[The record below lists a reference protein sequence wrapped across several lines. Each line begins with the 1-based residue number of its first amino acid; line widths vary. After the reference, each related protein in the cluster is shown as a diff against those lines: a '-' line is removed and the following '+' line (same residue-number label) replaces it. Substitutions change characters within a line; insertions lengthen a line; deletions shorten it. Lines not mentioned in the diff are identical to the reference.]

1 MKNIRLAMV
10 IACTLIGTTIVNAQ
24 NLYDAARLMGNDL
37 NGTARFVGMGGAMGA
52 LGGDISTMG
61 TNPAGIGIYRS
72 SDVMT
77 SFGFSNIGMKSNM
90 NGSKNEQDKLFGSF
104 DNIGFVISSRIGNE
118 TPLRFVNFGFNY
130 RKVKSFDKNTV
141 MNGLIEDSEEPLS
154 QSNLFASLSQ
164 GLTER
169 YLGSN
174 AAFTDWGPDAAPWL
188 GAMALRT
195 RVIGS
200 VGDYG
205 EENDQYARNVGY
217 MVDKDGNHVYLPVMG
232 EYTSKE
238 RGGLHSYD
246 FNVALNFYD
255 RIYLGATIGAYSVD
269 YSRNSI
275 YRESYKG
282 DASTYSLENWF
293 DTSGTGV
300 DFKLGVIVRPFESSS
315 FRIGAA
321 IHTPTWFNLEDR
333 TSAIM
338 TSDVDMNSD
347 GTIGKGESFEY
358 DTMEFPGESK
368 TKYQLV
374 TPWKYNLSL
383 GYTIGRSVALG
394 AEYEYSDYSSAKLK
408 YDDGLKMEDETS
420 QIKTGLKGVHTLRV
434 GAEFKLAPEFSFRL
448 GYNYMT
454 AAMYDDTFKRIAL
467 NSISTSTEFSN
478 LKATNNY
485 TVGLGYKGSVFYA
498 DLAYQFHTY
507 KEDFYPF
514 YNEVGTDFE
523 TIIVP
528 NATKVTNTRSQ
539 VLLTLGMRF

>member
-10 IACTLIGTTIVNAQ
+10 IACTLLGTAVVNAQ
-24 NLYDAARLMGNDL
+24 SLYDAARLMGNDL
-37 NGTARFVGMGGAMGA
+37 NGTARFIGMGGAMGA

-90 NGSKNEQDKLFGSF
+90 NGTKNEQDKLFGSF

-130 RKVKSFDKNTV
+130 RKVKSFDKNMV
-141 MNGLIEDSEEPLS
+141 MNGMIEDKEGPMS
-154 QSNLFASLSQ
+154 QSDLFATLSQ
-164 GLTER
+164 GLPED

-174 AAFTDWGPDAAPWL
+174 AAFTDGGADAAPWL
-188 GAMALRT
+188 GAMAFRT
-195 RVIGS
+195 RVIGAI
-200 VGDYG
+200 GD
-205 EENDQYARNVGY
+205 NKYASNVGY
-217 MVDKDGNHVYLPVMG
+217 MVDNKGNEVYLPVVG
-232 EYTSKE
+232 EYTSRE

-269 YSRNSI
+269 YSRRSF
-275 YRESYKG
+275 YKESYPG

-300 DFKLGVIVRPFESSS
+300 DFKLGVIIRPFESSS

-333 TSAIM
+333 ASAIM

-347 GTIGKGESFEY
+347 GTIDKDELYEY
-358 DTMEFPGESK
+358 DTMDFPGESK
-368 TKYQLV
+368 TKYELI

-408 YDDGLKMEDETS
+408 YDDGVKMEDETS

-434 GAEFKLAPEFSFRL
+434 GAEFKLAPEFSFRV

-485 TVGLGYKGSVFYA
+485 TVGLGYKGSVF
-498 DLAYQFHTY
+498 LCRLSLS
-507 KEDFYPF
+507 
-514 YNEVGTDFE
+514 
-523 TIIVP
+523 VP
-528 NATKVTNTRSQ
+528 YIQ
-539 VLLTLGMRF
+539 GRFLSFL

>member
-1 MKNIRLAMV
+1 MKNIRIV
-10 IACTLIGTTIVNAQ
+10 IGILCTLFGTTIVSAQ
-24 NLYDAARLMGNDL
+24 NLYDAARFMGSDL

-77 SFGFSNIGMKSNM
+77 TFGFSNIGMKSNM
-90 NGSKNEQDKLFGSF
+90 NGDKNKLDKFQGSF
-104 DNIGFVISSRIGNE
+104 DNVGFVISSRIGNE

-130 RKVKSFDKNTV
+130 RKVKSFDKNMV
-141 MNGLIEDSEEPLS
+141 MNGLVKDQFGTAMS
-154 QSNLFASLSQ
+154 QSDLFATLSK
-164 GLTER
+164 GLNVD
-169 YLGSN
+169 YLESN
-174 AAFTDWGPDAAPWL
+174 AAFTDGGPDAAPWL

-195 RVIGS
+195 RVIGLDKPD
-200 VGDYG
+200 G
-205 EENDQYARNVGY
+205 NWYASNVGY
-217 MVDKDGNHVYLPVMG
+217 VMDSEGKKDFLPVLG
-232 EYTSKE
+232 DYSSKE
-238 RGGLHSYD
+238 KGGIHSYD
-246 FNVALNFYD
+246 FNVAFNFYD
-255 RIYLGATIGAYSVD
+255 RIYLGATVGAYSVD
-269 YSRNSI
+269 YSRYSM
-275 YRESYKG
+275 YRESYPG
-282 DASTYSLENWF
+282 EVSTYSLENWF

-300 DFKLGVIVRPFESSS
+300 DFKLGLIVRPFESSS

-321 IHTPTWFNLEDR
+321 IHTPTWYNLEDR
-333 TSAIM
+333 ASALM
-338 TSDVDMNSD
+338 LSDIDMNSD
-347 GTIGKGESFEY
+347 GTIDNKEELFEY

-368 TKYQLV
+368 TKYHLV

-408 YDDGLKMEDETS
+408 YDDGLQMEDETS

-448 GYNYMT
+448 GYNYVT
-454 AAMYDDTFKRIAL
+454 AAMYDDTFKRIAM

-498 DLAYQFHTY
+498 DLAYQLHTY

-514 YNEVGTDFE
+514 YNEVGAQFE
-523 TIIVP
+523 TIVVP

>member
-1 MKNIRLAMV
+1 MKNIKFAIV
-10 IACTLIGTTIVNAQ
+10 ILCTLIGTTIVSAQ
-24 NLYDAARLMGNDL
+24 SLYDAARLMGNDL

-77 SFGFSNIGMKSNM
+77 SFGFSNIGMKSIM

-130 RKVKSFDKNTV
+130 RKVKSFDKNMV
-141 MNGLIEDSEEPLS
+141 MNGLIEDSEGPLS
-154 QSNLFASLSQ
+154 QSDLFASLSQ
-164 GLTER
+164 GLTEK

-174 AAFTDWGPDAAPWL
+174 AAFTDGGANAAPWL

-200 VGDYG
+200 VGDPG
-205 EENDQYARNVGY
+205 EDNDQYASNVGY
-217 MVDKDGNHVYLPVMG
+217 MVDKDGNTIYLPVMG

-347 GTIGKGESFEY
+347 GTIGKDELYEY

-514 YNEVGTDFE
+514 YNEVGENFE
-523 TIIVP
+523 TIIMP

-539 VLLTLGMRF
+539 VLLTLGLRF

>member
-1 MKNIRLAMV
+1 MKNIRFAIV
-10 IACTLIGTTIVNAQ
+10 ILCTLVGTTIVSAQ
-24 NLYDAARLMGNDL
+24 SLYDAARFMGNDL

-130 RKVKSFDKNTV
+130 RKVKSFDKNMV
-141 MNGLIEDSEEPLS
+141 MNGLIEDSEGPLS
-154 QSNLFASLSQ
+154 QSDLFASLSR
-164 GLTER
+164 GLKEK

-174 AAFTDWGPDAAPWL
+174 AAFTDGGIDAAPWL

-200 VGDYG
+200 VGDHG
-205 EENDQYARNVGY
+205 EDNDLYASNVGY
-217 MVDKDGNHVYLPVMG
+217 MVDKDDKHIYLPVMG

-321 IHTPTWFNLEDR
+321 IHTPTWLNLEDR

-514 YNEVGTDFE
+514 YNEVGENFE

-539 VLLTLGMRF
+539 VLLTLGLRF

>member
-1 MKNIRLAMV
+1 MKNIKFAVVMV
-10 IACTLIGTTIVNAQ
+10 CALVGTTIVSAQ
-24 NLYDAARLMGNDL
+24 NLYDATRLMERDL

-72 SDVMT
+72 NDVMT
-77 SFGFSNIGMKSNM
+77 TFGFSNVGMKSNL
-90 NGSKNEQDKLFGSF
+90 NGSKMELDKFHGSF

-130 RKVKSFDKNTV
+130 RKVKSFNKN
-141 MNGLIEDSEEPLS
+141 MALGGMMQDQFGGAMS
-154 QSNLFASLSQ
+154 QSDLFATLST
-164 GLTER
+164 GLNET
-169 YLGSN
+169 YLSSN
-174 AAFTDWGPDAAPWL
+174 AAFTDGGANAAPWL

-195 RVIGS
+195 RVIGLKDADKNIYDS
-200 VGDYG
+200 
-205 EENDQYARNVGY
+205 NVGY
-217 MVDKDGNHVYLPVMG
+217 VLDAEGKPVYSPVMG
-232 EYTSKE
+232 EYTSRE

-246 FNVALNFYD
+246 FNIALNFQD
-255 RIYLGATIGAYSVD
+255 RVYLGATIGGYSVD

-275 YRESYKG
+275 YRESYRG
-282 DASTYSLENWF
+282 DISNYSLENWF
-293 DTSGTGV
+293 DTSGSGV
-300 DFKLGVIVRPFESSS
+300 DFKLGIILRPFEASS

-338 TSDVDMNSD
+338 TSDVDMNGSGSID
-347 GTIGKGESFEY
+347 KDELFEY
-358 DTMEFPGESK
+358 DTMTFPGESK
-368 TKYQLV
+368 TKYQLI

-383 GYTIGRSVALG
+383 GYTIGSAVALG
-394 AEYEYSDYSSAKLK
+394 AEYEYSDFASAKLK
-408 YDDGLKMEDETS
+408 YDDGMKMQDETT
-420 QIKTGLKGVHTLRV
+420 QIKTGLKGVHTFRV

-448 GYNYMT
+448 GYNHMT

-485 TVGLGYKGSVFYA
+485 TLGFGYKGSMFYA
-498 DLAYQFHTY
+498 DLAYQLNTY

-514 YNEVGTDFE
+514 YNESGRDFE
-523 TIIVP
+523 TITVP
-528 NATKVTNTRSQ
+528 DATKVTNTRSQ
-539 VLLTLGMRF
+539 VLLTLGLRF

>member
-1 MKNIRLAMV
+1 MKNIKFAIV
-10 IACTLIGTTIVNAQ
+10 ILCTLLGTTIVSAQ
-24 NLYDAARLMGNDL
+24 NLYDATRLMGNDL

-77 SFGFSNIGMKSNM
+77 SFGFSNIGMESNM
-90 NGSKNEQDKLFGSF
+90 NGSKNKQDKLFGSF

-118 TPLRFVNFGFNY
+118 TALRFVNFGFNY
-130 RKVKSFDKNTV
+130 RKVKSFDKNMV
-141 MNGLIEDSEEPLS
+141 MNGLIEDSEGPLS
-154 QSNLFASLSQ
+154 QSDLFATLSN
-164 GLTER
+164 GLTEK

-174 AAFTDWGPDAAPWL
+174 SAFTDWGDNAAPWL

-195 RVIGS
+195 RVIGA

-205 EENDQYARNVGY
+205 EGNEYASNVGY
-217 MVDKDGNHVYLPVMG
+217 VVDNKGNNVYLPVLG

-238 RGGLHSYD
+238 KGGLHSYD

-269 YSRNSI
+269 YSRSSF
-275 YRESYKG
+275 YKESYRG
-282 DASTYSLENWF
+282 DVSTYSLENWF
-293 DTSGTGV
+293 DTSGTGF
-300 DFKLGVIVRPFESSS
+300 DFKLGLIVRPFESSS

-333 TSAIM
+333 ASAIM
-338 TSDVDMNSD
+338 TSDIDMNSD
-347 GTIGKGESFEY
+347 GKIDRENELFEY
-358 DTMEFPGESK
+358 NTMKFPGESI
-368 TKYQLV
+368 TKYKLV

-408 YDDGLKMEDETS
+408 YDDGLQMEGETS
-420 QIKTGLKGVHTLRV
+420 QIKTGLKGVHTLRL

-454 AAMYDDTFKRIAL
+454 AAMYDDTFKRLAI

-498 DLAYQFHTY
+498 DLAYQLHTY

-514 YNEVGTDFE
+514 YNEVGQDFE
-523 TIIVP
+523 IIVP

>member
-1 MKNIRLAMV
+1 MKNIRFAIV
-10 IACTLIGTTIVNAQ
+10 ILCTLVGTTIVSAQ
-24 NLYDAARLMGNDL
+24 SLYDAARFMGNDL

-77 SFGFSNIGMKSNM
+77 SFGLSNIGMKSNM
-90 NGSKNEQDKLFGSF
+90 SGSKNEQDKLFGSF

-130 RKVKSFDKNTV
+130 RKVKSFDKNMV
-141 MNGLIEDSEEPLS
+141 MNGLIEDSEGPLS
-154 QSNLFASLSQ
+154 QSDLFASLSR
-164 GLTER
+164 GLTEK

-174 AAFTDWGPDAAPWL
+174 AAFTDGGIDAAPWL

-200 VGDYG
+200 VGDHG
-205 EENDQYARNVGY
+205 EDNDLYASNVGY
-217 MVDKDGNHVYLPVMG
+217 MVDKDDKHIYLPVMG

-408 YDDGLKMEDETS
+408 YDDGLKMENETS

-454 AAMYDDTFKRIAL
+454 AAMYDDTFKRIAI

-514 YNEVGTDFE
+514 YNEVGENFE

-528 NATKVTNTRSQ
+528 NATKVTNTLSQ
-539 VLLTLGMRF
+539 VLLTLGLRF

>member
-1 MKNIRLAMV
+1 MKNVKFAIV
-10 IACTLIGTTIVNAQ
+10 ILCTLIGTTIVSAQ
-24 NLYDAARLMGNDL
+24 SLYDAARLMGNDL

-77 SFGFSNIGMKSNM
+77 SFGFSNIGMKSTM

-130 RKVKSFDKNTV
+130 RKVKSFDKNMV
-141 MNGLIEDSEEPLS
+141 MNGLIEDSEGPLS
-154 QSNLFASLSQ
+154 QSDLFASLSQ
-164 GLTER
+164 GLTEK

-174 AAFTDWGPDAAPWL
+174 AAFTDGGANAAPWL

-200 VGDYG
+200 VGDHG
-205 EENDQYARNVGY
+205 EDNDQYASNVGY
-217 MVDKDGNHVYLPVMG
+217 MVDKDGNTIYLPVMG

-347 GTIGKGESFEY
+347 GTIGKDELYEY

-514 YNEVGTDFE
+514 YNEVGENFE

-539 VLLTLGMRF
+539 VLLTLGLRF

>member
-1 MKNIRLAMV
+1 MKNIRFAIV
-10 IACTLIGTTIVNAQ
+10 ILCTLVGTTAASAQ

-77 SFGFSNIGMKSNM
+77 TFGFSNIGLKSNT
-90 NGSKNEQDKLFGSF
+90 NGNKNELDKFRGSF
-104 DNIGFVISSRIGNE
+104 DNVGFVISSRIGNE
-118 TPLRFVNFGFNY
+118 TALRFVNFGFNY
-130 RKVKSFDKNTV
+130 RKVKSFDKNMA
-141 MNGLIEDSEEPLS
+141 MNGLMEDMGGPLS
-154 QSNLFASLSQ
+154 QSDLFASLSY
-164 GLTER
+164 GLPED
-169 YLGSN
+169 YLSSN
-174 AAFTDWGPDAAPWL
+174 AAFTDGGIDAAPWL

-195 RVIGS
+195 RVIGLNDS
-200 VGDYG
+200 
-205 EENDQYARNVGY
+205 ENNQYASNVGY
-217 MVDKDGNHVYLPVMG
+217 RVDSEGNIIYLPVMG
-232 EYTSKE
+232 EYTSREK
-238 RGGLHSYD
+238 GGLHSYD
-246 FNVALNFYD
+246 FNVALNIYD
-255 RIYLGATIGAYSVD
+255 RVYFGATIGAYSVD

-275 YRESYKG
+275 YRESYQG
-282 DASTYSLENWF
+282 DVSNYSLENWF
-293 DTSGTGV
+293 DTSGTGF

-333 TSAIM
+333 TSALLI
-338 TSDVDMNSD
+338 SDIDMNSD
-347 GTIGKGESFEY
+347 GTIGKDELYEY

-408 YDDGLKMEDETS
+408 YDDGMRMEDETS

-434 GAEFKLAPEFSFRL
+434 GAEFKLAPEFAFRV
-448 GYNYMT
+448 GYNYRT

-485 TVGLGYKGSVFYA
+485 TLGFGYKGSVFYA
-498 DLAYQFHTY
+498 DLAYQLNTY

-514 YNEVGTDFE
+514 YNEVGEHFE
-523 TIIVP
+523 TILVP
-528 NATKVTNTRSQ
+528 SATKVTNTRHQ

>member
-1 MKNIRLAMV
+1 MKNIRIV
-10 IACTLIGTTIVNAQ
+10 IGILCTLLGTTIVSAQ
-24 NLYDAARLMGNDL
+24 NLYDAARFMGSDL

-77 SFGFSNIGMKSNM
+77 TFGFSNIGMKSNM
-90 NGSKNEQDKLFGSF
+90 NGDKNKLDKFQGSF
-104 DNIGFVISSRIGNE
+104 DNVGFVISSRIGNE

-130 RKVKSFDKNTV
+130 RKVKSFDKNMV
-141 MNGLIEDSEEPLS
+141 MNGLVKDQFGAAMS
-154 QSNLFASLSQ
+154 QSDLFASLSK
-164 GLTER
+164 GLNVD
-169 YLGSN
+169 YLESN
-174 AAFTDWGPDAAPWL
+174 AAFTDGGPDAAPWL

-195 RVIGS
+195 RVIGLDKPD
-200 VGDYG
+200 G
-205 EENDQYARNVGY
+205 NWYASNVGY
-217 MVDKDGNHVYLPVMG
+217 VMDSEGKKDFLPVLG
-232 EYTSKE
+232 DYSSKE
-238 RGGLHSYD
+238 KGGIHSYD
-246 FNVALNFYD
+246 FNVAFNFYD
-255 RIYLGATIGAYSVD
+255 RIYLGATVGAYSVD
-269 YSRNSI
+269 YSRYSM
-275 YRESYKG
+275 YRESYPG
-282 DASTYSLENWF
+282 EVSTYSLENWF

-300 DFKLGVIVRPFESSS
+300 DFKLGLIVRPFESSS

-321 IHTPTWFNLEDR
+321 IHTPTWYNLEDR
-333 TSAIM
+333 ASALM
-338 TSDVDMNSD
+338 LSDIDMNSD
-347 GTIGKGESFEY
+347 GTIDSKEELFEY

-408 YDDGLKMEDETS
+408 YDDGLQMEDETS
-420 QIKTGLKGVHTLRV
+420 QIKTGLKGVHTLRL

-448 GYNYMT
+448 GYNHVT

-498 DLAYQFHTY
+498 DLAYQLHTY

-514 YNEVGTDFE
+514 YNEVGEQFE
-523 TIIVP
+523 TIVVP

>member
-10 IACTLIGTTIVNAQ
+10 IACTLLGTAVVNAQ
-24 NLYDAARLMGNDL
+24 SLYDAARLMGNDL
-37 NGTARFVGMGGAMGA
+37 NGTARFIGMGGAMGA

-90 NGSKNEQDKLFGSF
+90 NGTKNEQDKLFGSF
-104 DNIGFVISSRIGNE
+104 DNNGFVISSRIGNE

-130 RKVKSFDKNTV
+130 RKVKSFDKNMV
-141 MNGLIEDSEEPLS
+141 MNGMIEDKEGPMS
-154 QSNLFASLSQ
+154 QSDLFATLSQ
-164 GLTER
+164 GLPED

-174 AAFTDWGPDAAPWL
+174 AAFTAGCADAAPWL
-188 GAMALRT
+188 GAMAFRT
-195 RVIGS
+195 RVIGAI
-200 VGDYG
+200 GD
-205 EENDQYARNVGY
+205 NKYASNVGY
-217 MVDKDGNHVYLPVMG
+217 MVDNEGNEVYLPVVG
-232 EYTSKE
+232 EYTSRE

-269 YSRNSI
+269 YSRRSF
-275 YRESYKG
+275 YKESYPG

-300 DFKLGVIVRPFESSS
+300 DFKLGVIIRPFESSS

-333 TSAIM
+333 ASAIM

-347 GTIGKGESFEY
+347 GTIDKDELYEY
-358 DTMEFPGESK
+358 DTMDFPGESK
-368 TKYQLV
+368 TKYELI

-408 YDDGLKMEDETS
+408 YDDGVKMEDETS

-434 GAEFKLAPEFSFRL
+434 GAEFKLAPEFSFRV

-514 YNEVGTDFE
+514 YNEIGDHFE
-523 TIIVP
+523 TILVP

-539 VLLTLGMRF
+539 VLLTVGMRF

>member
-1 MKNIRLAMV
+1 MKNIRFAIV
-10 IACTLIGTTIVNAQ
+10 ILCTLVGTTIVSAQ
-24 NLYDAARLMGNDL
+24 SLYDAARFMGNDL

-130 RKVKSFDKNTV
+130 RKVKSFDKNMV
-141 MNGLIEDSEEPLS
+141 MNGLIEDSEGPLS
-154 QSNLFASLSQ
+154 QSDLFASLSR
-164 GLTER
+164 GLTEK

-174 AAFTDWGPDAAPWL
+174 AAFTDGGFDAAPWL

-200 VGDYG
+200 VGDHG
-205 EENDQYARNVGY
+205 EDNDLYASNVGY
-217 MVDKDGNHVYLPVMG
+217 MVDKDGNPIYLPVMG

-347 GTIGKGESFEY
+347 GTIGKDELYEY

-434 GAEFKLAPEFSFRL
+434 GAEFKLAPEFSFRV

-514 YNEVGTDFE
+514 YNEVGDNFE

-539 VLLTLGMRF
+539 VLLTLGLRF

>member
-1 MKNIRLAMV
+1 MKNIKFAIV
-10 IACTLIGTTIVNAQ
+10 ILCTLLGTTIVSAQ
-24 NLYDAARLMGNDL
+24 NLYDATRLMGNDL

-77 SFGFSNIGMKSNM
+77 SFGFSNIGMESNM
-90 NGSKNEQDKLFGSF
+90 NGSKNKQDKLFGSF

-118 TPLRFVNFGFNY
+118 TALRFVNFGFNY
-130 RKVKSFDKNTV
+130 RKVKSFDKNMV
-141 MNGLIEDSEEPLS
+141 MNGLIEDSEGPLS
-154 QSNLFASLSQ
+154 QSDLFATLSN
-164 GLTER
+164 GFTEK

-174 AAFTDWGPDAAPWL
+174 SAFTDWGDNAAPWL

-195 RVIGS
+195 RVIGA

-205 EENDQYARNVGY
+205 EGNEYASNVGY
-217 MVDKDGNHVYLPVMG
+217 VVDNKGNNVYLPVLG

-238 RGGLHSYD
+238 KGGLHSYD

-269 YSRNSI
+269 YSRSSF
-275 YRESYKG
+275 YKESYRG
-282 DASTYSLENWF
+282 DVSTYSLENWF
-293 DTSGTGV
+293 DTSGTGF
-300 DFKLGVIVRPFESSS
+300 DFKLGLIVRPFESSS

-333 TSAIM
+333 ASAIM
-338 TSDVDMNSD
+338 TSDIDMNSD
-347 GTIGKGESFEY
+347 GKIDRENELFEY
-358 DTMEFPGESK
+358 NTMKFPGESI
-368 TKYQLV
+368 TKYKLV

-408 YDDGLKMEDETS
+408 YDDGLQMEGETS
-420 QIKTGLKGVHTLRV
+420 QIKTGLKGVHTLRL

-454 AAMYDDTFKRIAL
+454 AAMYDDTFKRLAI

-498 DLAYQFHTY
+498 DLAYQLHTY

-514 YNEVGTDFE
+514 YNEVGQDFE
-523 TIIVP
+523 IIVP

>member
-1 MKNIRLAMV
+1 MKNIRFAIV
-10 IACTLIGTTIVNAQ
+10 ILCTLVGTTIVSAQ
-24 NLYDAARLMGNDL
+24 SLYDAARFMGNDL

-130 RKVKSFDKNTV
+130 RKVKSFDKNMV
-141 MNGLIEDSEEPLS
+141 MNGLIEDSEGPLS
-154 QSNLFASLSQ
+154 QSDLFASLSR
-164 GLTER
+164 GLTEK

-174 AAFTDWGPDAAPWL
+174 AAFTDGGIDAAPWL

-200 VGDYG
+200 VGDHG
-205 EENDQYARNVGY
+205 EDNDLYASNVGY
-217 MVDKDGNHVYLPVMG
+217 MVDKDDKHIYLPVMG
-232 EYTSKE
+232 EYTSRE

-333 TSAIM
+333 ASAIM

-347 GTIGKGESFEY
+347 GTIGKDELFEY

-514 YNEVGTDFE
+514 YNEVGENFE

-539 VLLTLGMRF
+539 VLLTLGLRF

>member
-1 MKNIRLAMV
+1 MKNIRLALV
-10 IACTLIGTTIVNAQ
+10 IACTLFGTAVVNAQ

-90 NGSKNEQDKLFGSF
+90 SGTKNEQDKLFGSF

-130 RKVKSFDKNTV
+130 RKVKSFDKNMV
-141 MNGLIEDSEEPLS
+141 MNGMIEVQGGPMS
-154 QSNLFASLSQ
+154 QSDLFATLSQ
-164 GLTER
+164 GLTEE

-174 AAFTDWGPDAAPWL
+174 AAFTDGGVNAAPWL
-188 GAMALRT
+188 GAMAFQT
-195 RVIGS
+195 RVIGAIDDNKYES
-200 VGDYG
+200 
-205 EENDQYARNVGY
+205 NVGY
-217 MVDKDGNHVYLPVMG
+217 MVDSEGNKVYLPVMG

-269 YSRNSI
+269 YSRKSF
-275 YRESYKG
+275 YKESYPG

-300 DFKLGVIVRPFESSS
+300 DFKLGLIVRPFESSS

-333 TSAIM
+333 ASAIM

-347 GTIGKGESFEY
+347 GAIDKDELYEY
-358 DTMEFPGESK
+358 DTMNFPGESK
-368 TKYQLV
+368 TKYQLI

-408 YDDGLKMEDETS
+408 YDDGVKMEDETS

-434 GAEFKLAPEFSFRL
+434 GAEFKLAPEFSFRV

-514 YNEVGTDFE
+514 YNEEGDHFE
-523 TIIVP
+523 TILVP
-528 NATKVTNTRSQ
+528 NATKVTNKRSQ
-539 VLLTLGMRF
+539 VLLTVGLRF

>member
-1 MKNIRLAMV
+1 MKNIRFAIV
-10 IACTLIGTTIVNAQ
+10 ILCTLVGTTIVSAQ
-24 NLYDAARLMGNDL
+24 NLYDAARFMGNDL

-72 SDVMT
+72 SDAMA
-77 SFGFSNIGMKSNM
+77 SFGFSNIGMKSTM

-130 RKVKSFDKNTV
+130 RKVKSFDKNMI
-141 MNGLIEDSEEPLS
+141 MNGLVDDSEKPLS
-154 QSNLFASLSQ
+154 QSKIFATLSQ

-169 YLGSN
+169 DLSSN
-174 AAFTDWGPDAAPWL
+174 AAFTDGGIDAAPWL

-200 VGDYG
+200 VGDNG
-205 EENDQYARNVGY
+205 ENNDQYESNVGY
-217 MVDKDGNHVYLPVMG
+217 MMGEGDKPIYLPVQG
-232 EYTSKE
+232 AYTSKE

-255 RIYLGATIGAYSVD
+255 RVYLGATIGAYSVD

-275 YRESYKG
+275 YRESYEG

-300 DFKLGVIVRPFESSS
+300 DFKLGMIVRPFESSS

-333 TSAIM
+333 ASAIM
-338 TSDVDMNSD
+338 TSDVDMNSN
-347 GTIGKGESFEY
+347 GTIEEDELFEY

-368 TKYQLV
+368 NKYQLV

-434 GAEFKLAPEFSFRL
+434 GAEFKLAPEFSFRV

-498 DLAYQFHTY
+498 DFAYQFHTY

-514 YNEVGTDFE
+514 YNEIGENFE

-528 NATKVTNTRSQ
+528 NATKVTNRRSQ
-539 VLLTLGMRF
+539 VLLTLGIRF

>member
-1 MKNIRLAMV
+1 MKNIKFAIV
-10 IACTLIGTTIVNAQ
+10 ILCTLVGTTIVSAQ
-24 NLYDAARLMGNDL
+24 SLYDAARFMGNDL

-130 RKVKSFDKNTV
+130 RKVKSFDKNMV
-141 MNGLIEDSEEPLS
+141 MNGLIEDSEGPLS
-154 QSNLFASLSQ
+154 QSDLFASLSR
-164 GLTER
+164 GLTEK

-174 AAFTDWGPDAAPWL
+174 AAFTDGGIDAAPWL

-200 VGDYG
+200 VGDHG
-205 EENDQYARNVGY
+205 EDNDLYASNVGY
-217 MVDKDGNHVYLPVMG
+217 MVDKDDKHIYLPVMG
-232 EYTSKE
+232 EYTSRE

-333 TSAIM
+333 ASAIM

-347 GTIGKGESFEY
+347 GTIGKDELFEY

-514 YNEVGTDFE
+514 YNEVGENFE

-539 VLLTLGMRF
+539 VLLTLGLRF

>member
-1 MKNIRLAMV
+1 MKNIRLALV
-10 IACTLIGTTIVNAQ
+10 IACTLFGTAVVNAQ

-90 NGSKNEQDKLFGSF
+90 SGTKNEQDKLFGSF

-130 RKVKSFDKNTV
+130 RKVKSFDKNMV
-141 MNGLIEDSEEPLS
+141 MNGMIEVQGGPMS
-154 QSNLFASLSQ
+154 QSDLFATLSQ
-164 GLTER
+164 GLTEE

-174 AAFTDWGPDAAPWL
+174 AAFTDGGVNAAPWL
-188 GAMALRT
+188 GAMAFQT
-195 RVIGS
+195 RVIGAIDDNKYES
-200 VGDYG
+200 
-205 EENDQYARNVGY
+205 NVGY
-217 MVDKDGNHVYLPVMG
+217 MVDSEGNKVYLPVMG

-269 YSRNSI
+269 YSRKSF
-275 YRESYKG
+275 YKESYPG

-300 DFKLGVIVRPFESSS
+300 DFKLGLIVRPFESSS

-333 TSAIM
+333 ASAIM

-347 GTIGKGESFEY
+347 GAIDKDELYEY
-358 DTMEFPGESK
+358 DTMNFPGESK
-368 TKYQLV
+368 TKYQLI

-408 YDDGLKMEDETS
+408 YDDGVKMEDETS

-434 GAEFKLAPEFSFRL
+434 GAEFKLAPEFSFRV

-514 YNEVGTDFE
+514 YNEVGDHFE
-523 TIIVP
+523 TILVP
-528 NATKVTNTRSQ
+528 NATKVTNKRSQ
-539 VLLTLGMRF
+539 VLLTVGLRF

>member
-1 MKNIRLAMV
+1 MKNIRLALV
-10 IACTLIGTTIVNAQ
+10 IACTLFGTAVVNAQ

-90 NGSKNEQDKLFGSF
+90 SGTKNEQDKLFGSF

-118 TPLRFVNFGFNY
+118 TSLRFVNFGFNY
-130 RKVKSFDKNTV
+130 RKVKSFDKNMV
-141 MNGLIEDSEEPLS
+141 MNGMIEDQGGPMS
-154 QSNLFASLSQ
+154 QSDLFATLSQ
-164 GLTER
+164 GLTEE

-174 AAFTDWGPDAAPWL
+174 AAFTDGGVNAAPWL
-188 GAMALRT
+188 GAMAFQT
-195 RVIGS
+195 RVIGAIDDNKYES
-200 VGDYG
+200 
-205 EENDQYARNVGY
+205 NVGY
-217 MVDKDGNHVYLPVMG
+217 MVDSEGNKVYLPVMG

-269 YSRNSI
+269 YSRKSF
-275 YRESYKG
+275 YKESYPG

-300 DFKLGVIVRPFESSS
+300 DFKLGLIVRPFESSS

-333 TSAIM
+333 ASAIM

-347 GTIGKGESFEY
+347 GAIDKDELYEY
-358 DTMEFPGESK
+358 DTMNFPGESK
-368 TKYQLV
+368 TKYQLI

-408 YDDGLKMEDETS
+408 YDDGVKMEDETS

-434 GAEFKLAPEFSFRL
+434 GAEFKLAPEFSFRV

-514 YNEVGTDFE
+514 YNEEGDHFE
-523 TIIVP
+523 TILVP
-528 NATKVTNTRSQ
+528 NATKVTNKRSQ
-539 VLLTLGMRF
+539 VLLTVGLRF

>member
-1 MKNIRLAMV
+1 MKNIRFAIV
-10 IACTLIGTTIVNAQ
+10 ILCTLVGTTIVSAQ
-24 NLYDAARLMGNDL
+24 SLYDAARFMGNDL

-130 RKVKSFDKNTV
+130 RKVKSFDKNMV
-141 MNGLIEDSEEPLS
+141 MNGLIEDSEGPLS
-154 QSNLFASLSQ
+154 QSDLFASLSR
-164 GLTER
+164 GLTEK

-174 AAFTDWGPDAAPWL
+174 AAFTDGGIDAAPWL

-200 VGDYG
+200 VGDHG
-205 EENDQYARNVGY
+205 EDNDLYASNVGY
-217 MVDKDGNHVYLPVMG
+217 MVDKDDKHIYLPVMG
-232 EYTSKE
+232 EYTSRE

-333 TSAIM
+333 ASAIM

-347 GTIGKGESFEY
+347 GTIGKDELFEY

-485 TVGLGYKGSVFYA
+485 TLGLGYKGSVFYA

-514 YNEVGTDFE
+514 YNEVGENFE

-539 VLLTLGMRF
+539 VLLTLGLRF

>member
-1 MKNIRLAMV
+1 MKNIRLALV
-10 IACTLIGTTIVNAQ
+10 IACTLFGTAVVNAQ

-90 NGSKNEQDKLFGSF
+90 SGTKNEQDKLFGSF

-130 RKVKSFDKNTV
+130 RKVKSFDKNMV
-141 MNGLIEDSEEPLS
+141 MNGMIEVQGGPMS
-154 QSNLFASLSQ
+154 QSDLFATLSQ
-164 GLTER
+164 GLTEE

-174 AAFTDWGPDAAPWL
+174 AAFTDGGVNAAPWL
-188 GAMALRT
+188 GAMAFQT
-195 RVIGS
+195 RVIGAIDDNKYES
-200 VGDYG
+200 
-205 EENDQYARNVGY
+205 NVGY
-217 MVDKDGNHVYLPVMG
+217 MVDSEGNKVYLPVMG

-269 YSRNSI
+269 YSRKSF
-275 YRESYKG
+275 YKESYPG

-300 DFKLGVIVRPFESSS
+300 DFKLGLIVRPFESSS

-333 TSAIM
+333 ASAIM

-347 GTIGKGESFEY
+347 GAIDKDELYEY
-358 DTMEFPGESK
+358 DTMNFPGESK
-368 TKYQLV
+368 TKYQLI

-408 YDDGLKMEDETS
+408 YDDGVKMEDETS

-434 GAEFKLAPEFSFRL
+434 GAEFKLAPEFSFRV

-514 YNEVGTDFE
+514 YNEEGDHFE
-523 TIIVP
+523 TILVP
-528 NATKVTNTRSQ
+528 NATKVTNKRSQ

>member
-1 MKNIRLAMV
+1 MKNIR
-10 IACTLIGTTIVNAQ
+10 IAIGILCTLFGTTIVSAQ
-24 NLYDAARLMGNDL
+24 NLYDAARFMGNDL

-72 SDVMT
+72 SDAMT

-90 NGSKNEQDKLFGSF
+90 NGDKNKLDKFQGSF
-104 DNIGFVISSRIGNE
+104 DNVGFVISNRIGNE

-130 RKVKSFDKNTV
+130 RKVKSFDKNMV
-141 MNGLIEDSEEPLS
+141 MNGFVEDQFGGPMS
-154 QSNLFASLSQ
+154 QSDFFATLSK
-164 GLTER
+164 GLNVD
-169 YLGSN
+169 YLESN
-174 AAFTDWGPDAAPWL
+174 AAFTDIGPDAAPWL

-195 RVIGS
+195 RVIGLANPD
-200 VGDYG
+200 G
-205 EENDQYARNVGY
+205 NWYASNVGY
-217 MVDKDGNHVYLPVMG
+217 IMDSEGQKEYLPVLG
-232 EYTSKE
+232 DYSSKE
-238 RGGLHSYD
+238 KGGLHSYD

-269 YSRNSI
+269 YSRYSM
-275 YRESYKG
+275 YRESYPG
-282 DASTYSLENWF
+282 EVSTYSLENWF

-300 DFKLGVIVRPFESSS
+300 DFKLGLIVRPFESSS

-321 IHTPTWFNLEDR
+321 IHTPTWYSLEDR
-333 TSAIM
+333 TSALM
-338 TSDVDMNSD
+338 LSDVDMNSD
-347 GTIGKGESFEY
+347 GVIDSKEELFEY
-358 DTMEFPGESK
+358 DTMEFPGESRTEYK
-368 TKYQLV
+368 LV

-408 YDDGLKMEDETS
+408 YDDGLQMEGETS
-420 QIKTGLKGVHTLRV
+420 QIKTGLKGVHTLRL

-448 GYNYMT
+448 GYNHVT
-454 AAMYDDTFKRIAL
+454 AAMYEDTFKRIAL

-498 DLAYQFHTY
+498 DLAYQLHTY

-514 YNEVGTDFE
+514 YNEVGEQFE
-523 TIIVP
+523 TIVVP

>member
-1 MKNIRLAMV
+1 MKNIRFAIV
-10 IACTLIGTTIVNAQ
+10 ILCTLVGTTIVSAQ
-24 NLYDAARLMGNDL
+24 GLYDAARFMGNDL

-130 RKVKSFDKNTV
+130 RKVKSFDKNMV
-141 MNGLIEDSEEPLS
+141 MNGLIEDSEGPLS
-154 QSNLFASLSQ
+154 QSDLFASLSR
-164 GLTER
+164 GLTEK

-174 AAFTDWGPDAAPWL
+174 AAFTDGGIDAAPWL

-200 VGDYG
+200 VGDHG
-205 EENDQYARNVGY
+205 EDNDLYASNVGY
-217 MVDKDGNHVYLPVMG
+217 MVDKDDKHIYLPVMG
-232 EYTSKE
+232 EYTSRE

-333 TSAIM
+333 ASAIM

-347 GTIGKGESFEY
+347 GTIGKDELFEY

-514 YNEVGTDFE
+514 YNEVGENFE

-539 VLLTLGMRF
+539 VLLTLGLRF

>member
-1 MKNIRLAMV
+1 MKNIRLALV
-10 IACTLIGTTIVNAQ
+10 IACTLFGTAVVNAQ

-90 NGSKNEQDKLFGSF
+90 SGTKNEQDKLFGSF

-130 RKVKSFDKNTV
+130 RKVKSFDKNMV
-141 MNGLIEDSEEPLS
+141 MNGMIEDQGGPMS
-154 QSNLFASLSQ
+154 QSDLFATLSQ
-164 GLTER
+164 GLTEE
-169 YLGSN
+169 YLGAN
-174 AAFTDWGPDAAPWL
+174 AAFTDGGANAAPWL
-188 GAMALRT
+188 GAMAFQT
-195 RVIGS
+195 RVIGAI
-200 VGDYG
+200 GD
-205 EENDQYARNVGY
+205 NKYASNVGY
-217 MVDKDGNHVYLPVMG
+217 MVDSEGNKVYLPVMG

-269 YSRNSI
+269 YSRKSF
-275 YRESYKG
+275 YKESYPG

-300 DFKLGVIVRPFESSS
+300 DFKLGLIVRPFESSS

-333 TSAIM
+333 ASAIM

-347 GTIGKGESFEY
+347 GAIDKDELYEY
-358 DTMEFPGESK
+358 DTMNFPGESK
-368 TKYQLV
+368 TKYQLI

-408 YDDGLKMEDETS
+408 YDDGVKMEDETS

-434 GAEFKLAPEFSFRL
+434 GAEFKLAPEFSFRV

-514 YNEVGTDFE
+514 YNEVGDHFE
-523 TIIVP
+523 TILVP
-528 NATKVTNTRSQ
+528 NATKVTNKRSQ
-539 VLLTLGMRF
+539 VLLTVGLRF

>member
-1 MKNIRLAMV
+1 MV
-10 IACTLIGTTIVNAQ
+10 ILCTLLGTTIVSAQ

-77 SFGFSNIGMKSNM
+77 SFGFSNIGMESNM
-90 NGSKNEQDKLFGSF
+90 NGSKNKQDKLFGSF

-118 TPLRFVNFGFNY
+118 TALRFVNFGFNY
-130 RKVKSFDKNTV
+130 RKVKSFDKNMV
-141 MNGLIEDSEEPLS
+141 MNGLIEDSEGPLS
-154 QSNLFASLSQ
+154 QSDLFATLSN
-164 GLTER
+164 GLTEK

-174 AAFTDWGPDAAPWL
+174 SAFTDWGDNAAPWL

-195 RVIGS
+195 RVIGA
-200 VGDYG
+200 VGDHG
-205 EENDQYARNVGY
+205 EENDQYASNVGY
-217 MVDKDGNHVYLPVMG
+217 MVDNEGNNVYLPVLG

-238 RGGLHSYD
+238 KGGLHSYD

-269 YSRNSI
+269 YSRSSF
-275 YRESYKG
+275 YKESYNG

-293 DTSGTGV
+293 DTSGTGF
-300 DFKLGVIVRPFESSS
+300 DFKLGLIVRPFESSS

-333 TSAIM
+333 ASAIL

-347 GTIGKGESFEY
+347 GIIGEDELYEY
-358 DTMEFPGESK
+358 DTMNFPGESN
-368 TKYQLV
+368 TKYKLV
-374 TPWKYNLSL
+374 TPWKYNISL

-408 YDDGLKMEDETS
+408 YDDGLQMEGETS
-420 QIKTGLKGVHTLRV
+420 QIKTGLKGVHTLRL

-454 AAMYDDTFKRIAL
+454 AAMYDDTFKRLAI

-498 DLAYQFHTY
+498 DLAYQLHTY

-514 YNEVGTDFE
+514 YNEVGQDFE

-539 VLLTLGMRF
+539 VLLTLGIRF

>member
-10 IACTLIGTTIVNAQ
+10 IACTLLGTAVVNAQ
-24 NLYDAARLMGNDL
+24 SLYDAARLMGNDL
-37 NGTARFVGMGGAMGA
+37 NGTARFIGMGGAMGA

-90 NGSKNEQDKLFGSF
+90 NGTKNEQDKLFGSF

-130 RKVKSFDKNTV
+130 RKVKSFDKNMV
-141 MNGLIEDSEEPLS
+141 MNGMIEDKEGPMS
-154 QSNLFASLSQ
+154 QSDLFATLSQ
-164 GLTER
+164 GLPED

-174 AAFTDWGPDAAPWL
+174 AAFTDGGADAAPWL
-188 GAMALRT
+188 GAMAFRT
-195 RVIGS
+195 RVIGAI
-200 VGDYG
+200 GD
-205 EENDQYARNVGY
+205 NKYASNVGY
-217 MVDKDGNHVYLPVMG
+217 MVDNKGNEVYLPVVG
-232 EYTSKE
+232 EYTSRE

-269 YSRNSI
+269 YSRRSF
-275 YRESYKG
+275 YKESYPG

-300 DFKLGVIVRPFESSS
+300 DFKLGVIIRPFESSS

-333 TSAIM
+333 ASAIM

-347 GTIGKGESFEY
+347 GTIDKDELYEY
-358 DTMEFPGESK
+358 DTMDFPGESK
-368 TKYQLV
+368 TKYELI

-408 YDDGLKMEDETS
+408 YDDGVKMEDETS

-434 GAEFKLAPEFSFRL
+434 GAEFKLAPEFSFRV

-514 YNEVGTDFE
+514 YNEIGDHFE
-523 TIIVP
+523 TILVP

-539 VLLTLGMRF
+539 VLLTVGMRF

>member
-1 MKNIRLAMV
+1 MKNIRLALV
-10 IACTLIGTTIVNAQ
+10 IACTLFGTAVVNAQ

-90 NGSKNEQDKLFGSF
+90 SGTKNEQDKLFGSF

-130 RKVKSFDKNTV
+130 RKVKSFDKNMV
-141 MNGLIEDSEEPLS
+141 MNGMIEVQGGPMS
-154 QSNLFASLSQ
+154 QSDLFATLSQ
-164 GLTER
+164 GLTEE

-174 AAFTDWGPDAAPWL
+174 AAFTDGGVNAAPWL
-188 GAMALRT
+188 GAMAFQT
-195 RVIGS
+195 RVIGAIDDNKYES
-200 VGDYG
+200 
-205 EENDQYARNVGY
+205 NVGY
-217 MVDKDGNHVYLPVMG
+217 MVDSEGNKVYLPVMG

-269 YSRNSI
+269 YSRKSF
-275 YRESYKG
+275 YKESYPG

-300 DFKLGVIVRPFESSS
+300 DFRLGLIVRPFESSS

-333 TSAIM
+333 ASAIM

-347 GTIGKGESFEY
+347 GAIDKDELYEY
-358 DTMEFPGESK
+358 DTMNFPGESK
-368 TKYQLV
+368 TKYQLI

-408 YDDGLKMEDETS
+408 YDDGVKMEDETS

-434 GAEFKLAPEFSFRL
+434 GAEFKLAPEFSFRV

-514 YNEVGTDFE
+514 YNEEGDHFE
-523 TIIVP
+523 TILVP
-528 NATKVTNTRSQ
+528 NATKVTNKRSQ
-539 VLLTLGMRF
+539 VLLTVGLRF

>member
-10 IACTLIGTTIVNAQ
+10 IACTLLGTAVVNAQ
-24 NLYDAARLMGNDL
+24 SLYDAARLMGNDL
-37 NGTARFVGMGGAMGA
+37 NGTARFIGMGGAMGA

-90 NGSKNEQDKLFGSF
+90 NGTKNEQDKLFGSF

-130 RKVKSFDKNTV
+130 RKVKSFDKNMV
-141 MNGLIEDSEEPLS
+141 MNGMIEDKEGPMS
-154 QSNLFASLSQ
+154 QSDLFATLSQ
-164 GLTER
+164 GLPED

-174 AAFTDWGPDAAPWL
+174 AAFTDGGADAAPWL
-188 GAMALRT
+188 GAMAFRT
-195 RVIGS
+195 RVIGAI
-200 VGDYG
+200 GD
-205 EENDQYARNVGY
+205 NKYASNVGY
-217 MVDKDGNHVYLPVMG
+217 MVDNEGNEVYLPVVG
-232 EYTSKE
+232 EYTSRE

-269 YSRNSI
+269 YSRRSF
-275 YRESYKG
+275 YKESYPG

-300 DFKLGVIVRPFESSS
+300 DFKLGVIIRPFESSS

-333 TSAIM
+333 ASAIM

-347 GTIGKGESFEY
+347 GTIDKDELYEY
-358 DTMEFPGESK
+358 DTMDFPGESK
-368 TKYQLV
+368 TKYELI

-408 YDDGLKMEDETS
+408 YDDGVKMEDE
-420 QIKTGLKGVHTLRV
+420 
-434 GAEFKLAPEFSFRL
+434 
-448 GYNYMT
+448 
-454 AAMYDDTFKRIAL
+454 TFKRIAL

-514 YNEVGTDFE
+514 YNEIGDHFE
-523 TIIVP
+523 TILVP

-539 VLLTLGMRF
+539 VLLTVGMRF

>member
-1 MKNIRLAMV
+1 MKNIRFAIV
-10 IACTLIGTTIVNAQ
+10 ILCTLVGTTIVSAQ
-24 NLYDAARLMGNDL
+24 SLYDAARFMGNDL

-77 SFGFSNIGMKSNM
+77 SFGFSNIGMKSTL

-130 RKVKSFDKNTV
+130 RKVKSFDKNMV
-141 MNGLIEDSEEPLS
+141 MNGLIEDSEGPLS
-154 QSNLFASLSQ
+154 QSDFFATLSQ

-169 YLGSN
+169 YLSSN
-174 AAFTDWGPDAAPWL
+174 AAFTDGGIDAAPWL

-195 RVIGS
+195 RVIGA
-200 VGDYG
+200 VGDNG
-205 EENDQYARNVGY
+205 EDNDQYASNVGY
-217 MVDKDGNHVYLPVMG
+217 MVGEDGKPIYLPVMG

-282 DASTYSLENWF
+282 DVSTYSLENWF

-315 FRIGAA
+315 FRFGAA

-338 TSDVDMNSD
+338 TSDIDMNSN
-347 GTIGKGESFEY
+347 GAIGKDELFEY
-358 DTMEFPGESK
+358 DTMEFPGESR

-420 QIKTGLKGVHTLRV
+420 QIKTGLKGVHTLRI
-434 GAEFKLAPEFSFRL
+434 GAEIKLAPEFSFRL
-448 GYNYMT
+448 GYNYIT

-514 YNEVGTDFE
+514 YNEVGENFE

-528 NATKVTNTRSQ
+528 NATKVTNKRSQ
-539 VLLTLGMRF
+539 VLLTVGMRF